1 MKMKFCSLLVLFLV
15 TISLNAQVVPDKTGS
30 KITKEDAQVAL
41 DHHNKVR
48 KDVGSPSLQWSEEL
62 AEFAQKWADHLASEG
77 CLMQHRPHNGEWA
90 QKYGENIFWGS
101 ASSYTPLDAS
111 ESWYSE
117 IKEYKYDVVTMDNYY
132 PTGHYTQMVWKNTTH
147 VGIGVAIC
155 ADGGIII
162 VANYDPAGNY
172 IGQKPY

>member
-1 MKMKFCSLLVLFLV
+1 MKIKIGLSLMLLTV
-15 TISLNAQVVPDKTGS
+15 TLLLNAQVVPDKTGS
-30 KITKEDAQVAL
+30 KISKTDAQIAL

-48 KDVGSPSLQWSEEL
+48 KDVGSPPLQWSAEL
-62 AEFAQKWADHLASEG
+62 ADFAQKWAEHLASEG
-77 CLMQHRPHNGEWA
+77 CLMQHRPRSGEWK
-90 QKYGENIFWGS
+90 QQYGENIFWGS

-162 VANYDPAGNY
+162 VANYNPAGNY